1 MATTVMEAYYGTAG
15 SPAWTALGSNH
26 LGFHNTLGS
35 AGSAIT
41 LDSIPTGQYQLG
53 THVINSAHTTDVC
66 TNPHTPNVR
75 YLTSTTWSLDG
86 AASASI
92 SEIADT
98 AVSFRWHFNDASAR
112 TIQNVNI
119 HVYNNSSNAV
129 RATGVDAQGWVKGN
143 SMTAWQVVNDDSGT
157 AGGTGSG
164 ITGSGLSRGSA
175 ATDQYWYCALSMS
188 PETAGAK
195 TAAAGIS
202 LEYV

>member
-15 SPAWTALGSNH
+15 SGAWTALGSNH
-26 LGFHNTLGS
+26 LGFFNTIGT

-41 LDSIPTGQYQLG
+41 PDSIPTASYNGG
-53 THVINSAHTTDVC
+53 THVINAAHTTDIC
-66 TNPHTPNVR
+66 TNPHTPNIK
-75 YLTSTTWSLDG
+75 YLTSSTWSLNG
-86 AASASI
+86 AASAAI

-98 AVSFRWHFNDASAR
+98 STSFRWHFNDASSR
-112 TIQNVNI
+112 VIQNVNI

-143 SMTAWQVVNDDSGT
+143 SMTTWTEVNNDSAT
-157 AGGTGSG
+157 SGGTGSG
-164 ITGSGLSRGSA
+164 ITGGGLARTT

-188 PETAGAK
+188 PESAGAK
-195 TAAAGIS
+195 VAAAGIS